1 MILGHAYPAVVQAT
15 QEAVQNGLS
24 FGAPCEN
31 EIKLT
36 ALIGEFMPSIEKV
49 RMVNSATEATM
60 SALRLA
66 RGVSPVDLKLSS
78 LRVVIMGTPIAY

>member
-1 MILGHAYPAVVQAT
+1 MILGHAHPAVIQAA

-31 EIKLT
+31 EIKLA

-49 RMVNSATEATM
+49 RMVNSGTEATM

-66 RGVSPVDLKLSS
+66 RVSPVGPKLSS
-78 LRVVIMGTPIAY
+78 LRVVIMGMPIAY